1 MAKHLLLWAL
11 LVAGTVGALT
21 RKWWAPRFTRWAEA
35 REIPW
40 RWWLLEFPVLTVRM
54 RVTWRQVCLL
64 NGLSISRRS
73 TARVVDGVMVRG
85 VALRPIPPRLGL
97 PHLTRTGVVVRVR
110 IHPGQTPGPFLA
122 AAQAL
127 EHAWRV
133 HGVRVASPQRGEVV
147 ITITAHNPLHTT
159 ARAVAAP
166 TTAPLLSARVG
177 RVDDGGPWLMNL
189 RRIPHWLIVG
199 ATQSGKST
207 LLAAFIKATA
217 PQPVA
222 LVGIDCKGGMEL
234 GLFSRRLSALA
245 TSRPEARKLLTGLVT
260 EVQQRMTL
268 CWSTGVRSIWE
279 LPEDQRPVPVVVII
293 DELAELYLLDGT
305 REGREE
311 AEQCSTLLLR
321 LAQLGAA
328 LGVHLVVAGQ
338 RVGSDMGPRVT
349 ALRAQLGGRI
359 VHRVHDEATAE
370 MALGDLS
377 PDAVAVAQTISEEEQ
392 GVAVAT
398 VGGRW
403 VRARSVLVT
412 TEEARQ
418 VASEYAALTP
428 DLPALG
434 AVVLEK
440 EGGKAA

>member
-1 MAKHLLLWAL
+1 MTRHVLWWVVLLA
-11 LVAGTVGALT
+11 ATVGALT
-21 RKWWAPRFTRWAEA
+21 RKWWAPRTSRWAEA
-35 REIPW
+35 RQIPW
-40 RWWLLEFPVLTVRM
+40 RWWLIEFPVLAVRM

-73 TARVVDGVMVRG
+73 TTRVVDGVMVRG
-85 VALRPIPPRLGL
+85 VALRQSNPRLGL
-97 PHLTRTGVVVRVR
+97 PHLTRTGVVVRIR
-110 IHPGQTPGPFLA
+110 IHSGQTPGPYLA

-133 HGVRVASPQRGEVV
+133 HGVRVTSPQRGEVL
-147 ITITAHNPLHTT
+147 ITITAHNTLADTHD
-159 ARAVAAP
+159 VAAP
-166 TTAPLLSARVG
+166 SAGPVLTARVG
-177 RVDDGGPWLMNL
+177 RVDDGGPWVLNL
-189 RRIPHWLIVG
+189 RRIPHWLVVG

-207 LLAAFIKATA
+207 LLAAFIRAIA
-217 PQPVA
+217 PQRVA

-234 GLFSRRLSALA
+234 GLFGRRLSALA
-245 TSRPEARKLLTGLVT
+245 TSRAEALRLLTCLVT

-268 CWSTGVRSIWE
+268 CWSAGVRSIWE
-279 LPEDQRPVPVVVII
+279 LPEERRPVPVIAIV
-293 DELAELYLLDGT
+293 DELAELYLVDGT
-305 REGREE
+305 REGRDQ
-311 AEQCSTLLLR
+311 AEQCSILLLR

-359 VHRVHDEATAE
+359 VHRVHDEASAE

-377 PDAVAVAQTISEEEQ
+377 PDAVAVAQMITEEEQ

-418 VASEYAALTP
+418 VAEEYAALTP
-428 DLPALG
+428 DLPALA
-434 AVVLEK
+434 AVTFEK
-440 EGGKAA
+440 EGGAA